1 MKIGVLGAG
10 QLGRMMA
17 ISGYPLNHQFGFSG
31 NSNNE
36 PSALLGH
43 MFALEDNLDNIESL
57 VAFADVITYESEN
70 TDVEVVR
77 EINKNIP
84 VYPGEKSLFTT
95 QHRGREKALFN
106 HLDIPCAP
114 YQMVN
119 SETDLKAAVE
129 KIGLPAILKT
139 ATEGYDG
146 KGQFLMRDE
155 SQITEAW
162 QSMNGVES
170 ILEGFVNFKREL
182 SLIAVRG
189 IDNDH
194 RYYPLVE
201 NTHHDGI
208 LRLTIAP
215 AQDID
220 PAVQTTAEHYM
231 QTLLDEMNHVGVLT
245 IELFETEDGLVVNE
259 MAPRV
264 HNSGHW
270 SIEGANTSQFENHVR
285 AITGMPLGDT
295 TSTHNFSAMV
305 NIIGKTGPTNIALNM
320 PNAHLHLYDKIERAD
335 RKLGHINITA
345 NTHAELT
352 NSIEKLKDFLP

>member
-1 MKIGVLGAG
+1 
-10 QLGRMMA
+10 
-17 ISGYPLNHQFGFSG
+17 
-31 NSNNE
+31 
-36 PSALLGH
+36 
-43 MFALEDNLDNIESL
+43 
-57 VAFADVITYESEN
+57 
-70 TDVEVVR
+70 
-77 EINKNIP
+77 
-84 VYPGEKSLFTT
+84 
-95 QHRGREKALFN
+95 
-106 HLDIPCAP
+106 
-114 YQMVN
+114 
-119 SETDLKAAVE
+119 
-129 KIGLPAILKT
+129 
-139 ATEGYDG
+139 
-146 KGQFLMRDE
+146 
-155 SQITEAW
+155 
-162 QSMNGVES
+162 
-170 ILEGFVNFKREL
+170 
-182 SLIAVRG
+182 
-189 IDNDH
+189 
-194 RYYPLVE
+194 LVE

-320 PNAHLHLYDKIERAD
+320 PNAHLHLYDKTERAD